1 MDSPRN
7 NAKKA
12 RQSLPSVI
20 RFLVPPHTET
30 IVVRMTSTADK
41 TSASTASTKD
51 DVKIF
56 KIPSTSS
63 TDKKKKNSD
72 AKKQEEDE
80 EAVFQPP
87 PPPTFDDDDAAQY
100 PDSSQSLTI
109 EDKD

>member
-12 RQSLPSVI
+12 RQSVPSVI

-41 TSASTASTKD
+41 TAAAASTKD

-56 KIPSTSS
+56 KIPSTSP

-72 AKKQEEDE
+72 AKKQEDDE

-87 PPPTFDDDDAAQY
+87 PPPPTFDDDDAQY

-109 EDKD
+109 EDKE